1 MCRCV
6 WCAIHA
12 ATSGAVSGAWLCRG
26 GGMKPQPLQIR
37 AEDKLKD
44 LCVACMLCLLLLRVS
59 SGVATGGVG
68 VLFVG
73 ELTEHAASL

>member
-1 MCRCV
+1 
-6 WCAIHA
+6 
-12 ATSGAVSGAWLCRG
+12 
-26 GGMKPQPLQIR
+26 MKPQPLQIR